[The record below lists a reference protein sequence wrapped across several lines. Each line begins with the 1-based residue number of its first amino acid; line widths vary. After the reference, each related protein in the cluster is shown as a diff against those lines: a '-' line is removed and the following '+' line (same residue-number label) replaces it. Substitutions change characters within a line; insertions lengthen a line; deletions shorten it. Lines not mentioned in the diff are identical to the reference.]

1 MSRLILASASP
12 RRYDLLANRL
22 GLAVEVQVPDV
33 DETPQRAEAPVALV
47 QRLAK
52 RKAEAID
59 AAPEDVVIAAD
70 TLVIIQGDVLGKPGD
85 AEEARSMLRR
95 LNGETHS
102 VLTAVCVR
110 HDGRFA
116 TGVERS
122 YIRIRRMSNE
132 EIDWYVQ
139 TGEPMDK
146 AGGYAVQG
154 IGGIFVEHVEGSETA
169 VIGLPLS
176 QTHQLVASLGA
187 DLMAFRQD
195 REA

>member
-1 MSRLILASASP
+1 MPRLILASASP
-12 RRYDLLANRL
+12 RRYDLLVNRL
-22 GLAVEVQVPDV
+22 GLTVEVDAPQV
-33 DETPQRAEAPVALV
+33 DETPQRAESPVALV

-52 RKAEAID
+52 RKAEAVK
-59 AAPEDVVIAAD
+59 AEPEDVVIAAD
-70 TLVIIQGDVLGKPGD
+70 TLVIVDGDVLGKPANAD
-85 AEEARSMLRR
+85 EATSMLRR
-95 LNGETHS
+95 LNGTTHS

-110 HDGRFA
+110 HDDRFA

-122 YIRIRRMSNE
+122 HIRIRRMSNE
-132 EIDWYVQ
+132 EIDWYVK

-187 DLMAFRQD
+187 DLMAWRN
-195 REA
+195 A

>member
-12 RRYDLLANRL
+12 RRHDLLVNRL
-22 GLAVEVQVPDV
+22 GLTVDVQVPDV

-52 RKAEAID
+52 RKAEAVTAD
-59 AAPEDVVIAAD
+59 ADDVVIAAD
-70 TLVIIQGDVLGKPGD
+70 TLVIVDGDILGKPATPD
-85 AEEARSMLRR
+85 EATSMLRR
-95 LNGETHS
+95 LNGTTHS

-110 HDGRFA
+110 HDERYA

-122 YIRIRRMSNE
+122 HIRIRRMSNE
-132 EIDWYVQ
+132 EIDWYVN

-154 IGGIFVEHVEGSETA
+154 IGGIFVEHVDGSETA
-169 VIGLPLS
+169 VIGLPLA
-176 QTHQLVASLGA
+176 QTHQLVSSLGA
-187 DLMAFRQD
+187 DLMAFRT
-195 REA
+195 A